1 MALPKVVLFGDSIT
15 QFSFEE
21 GGWGAALANTLQRK
35 CDVVMR
41 GFSGYNTRW
50 AKLILERCVPKE
62 MLSEV
67 VMATVFLGANDAGLK
82 ESSVQFVPLED
93 YSENLK
99 AIVKYFQEGGL
110 KPSQIILIT
119 PPPTDDVAWDF
130 ACREKYGSPG
140 NRLNANTGKYAE
152 VCSSVAQEAKTGLL
166 DLWKLMQ
173 EDKSWK
179 RFLSD
184 GLHFSVEGSK
194 FVSKHLNQMVLAGTE
209 HLPMILPDWKDVD
222 VSCPEKSLYK

>member
-1 MALPKVVLFGDSIT
+1 MVLHVFLFFFQNLIWEF
-15 QFSFEE
+15 FSSLFIS
-21 GGWGAALANTLQRK
+21 RK

-99 AIVKYFQEGGL
+99 V
-110 KPSQIILIT
+110 
-119 PPPTDDVAWDF
+119 
-130 ACREKYGSPG
+130 
-140 NRLNANTGKYAE
+140 
-152 VCSSVAQEAKTGLL
+152 
-166 DLWKLMQ
+166 MQ
-173 EDKSWK
+173 LV
-179 RFLSD
+179 RV
-184 GLHFSVEGSK
+184 G
-194 FVSKHLNQMVLAGTE
+194 
-209 HLPMILPDWKDVD
+209 
-222 VSCPEKSLYK
+222 